1 VTATALKWGVDP
13 LPEQIRLAE
22 LLREVTG
29 LVLSQ
34 ENSGP
39 ELADLIRSLG
49 IARTVLSGSAP
60 LADEPRIGRS
70 ADGDGRVYID
80 HCTDIHTWNPMFPTY
95 SFTHLDEE
103 SASGTVNFP
112 ICYEG
117 PAGGVN
123 GGVLGVF
130 FDAVVQHHNC
140 ALGVSGA
147 TRDLNISYHRM
158 TPLLTDL
165 TFDIRRTME
174 ERSILSEVRI
184 LHGDNAVCSVV
195 TRAAIFESSNPPAV
209 SQRR

>member
-13 LPEQIRLAE
+13 LPEQVRLAD
-22 LLREVTG
+22 LLREVTS

-39 ELADLIRSLG
+39 ELGDLIRSMG
-49 IARTVLSGSAP
+49 IARTVLAGSAP
-60 LADEPRIGRS
+60 LEDEPRVGGR

-80 HCTDIHTWNPMFPTY
+80 HCADIHAWNPMFPAY
-95 SFTHLDEE
+95 SLDAFDAE
-103 SASGTVNFP
+103 SASGRVNFP

-147 TRDLNISYHRM
+147 TRDLNITYHRM
-158 TPLLTDL
+158 TPLLVDL
-165 TFDIRRTME
+165 TFEITRTME
-174 ERSILSEVRI
+174 ERSILSEVRV
-184 LHGDNAVCSVV
+184 LHEGKLVSSAV
-195 TRAAIFESSNPPAV
+195 TRAAIFETANPPAI
-209 SQRR
+209 SPRR